1 MCERGKTKREKG
13 KSEREMG
20 EDRGKRI
27 LSLKIRYIY
36 MFISVHDFVSNEF
49 WILSEF

>member
-1 MCERGKTKREKG
+1 MREERQRER

-20 EDRGKRI
+20 EERGKRI

-49 WILSEF
+49 